1 MFCSSEISIKD
12 LYSLC
17 DTVVTGR
24 GTVGLEFIC
33 EGKNCILAGESPY
46 SKKLNLKIN
55 YKSKQGYF
63 NQIKNINNLKKVN
76 NKTIWLAKKILF
88 FYESGYHLSNP
99 LNHKNIENNKYF
111 KKFIKSYAGNLD
123 EEEYFRVCTGMLNSS
138 IVETNLYKS
147 FEDIV

>member
-46 SKKLNLKIN
+46 SKKLNLKTN
-55 YKSKQGYF
+55 YKSKQSYF
-63 NQIKNINNLKKVN
+63 NQIKNIGNLKK
-76 NKTIWLAKKILF
+76 
-88 FYESGYHLSNP
+88 S
-99 LNHKNIENNKYF
+99 
-111 KKFIKSYAGNLD
+111 
-123 EEEYFRVCTGMLNSS
+123 
-138 IVETNLYKS
+138 
-147 FEDIV
+147 